1 MTYTEQLQG
10 GLHALVKA
18 GEAGRRRADAMLEP
32 MNQAVGHTRKRPLS
46 SKPCHGSAR

>member
-1 MTYTEQLQG
+1 MTYLEQLQG

-32 MNQAVGHTRKRPLS
+32 MNQAVGHTREAAAG